1 MLSCREVVE
10 RSSALLDGDLSLRER
25 MSMRMHLAMCRHCRR
40 YWRHLRLLV
49 RRLRQAQGG
58 ELPPP
63 ELVDRIMSA
72 LAAQHTRGPLDR

>member
-1 MLSCREVVE
+1 VLSCREVVE

-40 YWRHLRLLV
+40 YWRQLRLLV
-49 RRLRQAQGG
+49 SRLRQAQGG
-58 ELPPP
+58 EPPPP

-72 LAAQHTRGPLDR
+72 LAEQHTRGPLDR